1 MTFSSKSKTIK
12 RQVMFHI
19 LFDVFCLILTKI
31 CDRNINIT
39 CLFIVLVFEEK
50 VNEIL
55 TYNAIIV
62 QLILYYYTTL
72 SAVLQLARLKETFR
86 TTVCVLY
93 QKPFGLL
100 EIGFL
105 IYYQFAQK
113 RGSYVTKHCIIC
125 LACICMSIYFCT
137 GCCRDIC
144 SRRAMLL

>member
-1 MTFSSKSKTIK
+1 
-12 RQVMFHI
+12 MFHI
-19 LFDVFCLILTKI
+19 LFDVLCLILTKI

-93 QKPFGLL
+93 RKPFGLPGAWIL
-100 EIGFL
+100 NL
-105 IYYQFAQK
+105 L
-113 RGSYVTKHCIIC
+113 S
-125 LACICMSIYFCT
+125 
-137 GCCRDIC
+137 IC
-144 SRRAMLL
+144 SEAWIIRNKTL